1 MICDCHLHTAFSG
14 DSNTPAR
21 VQIERAVSM
30 GMKEITIT
38 DHHDRDSSF
47 CEDNFEL
54 DLPSY
59 LSALN
64 TLKEEYRDKIRIN
77 IGIEL
82 GLQLHICRYLE
93 KFHKDFGSEFDFII
107 GSSHFIRSHDPF
119 YLSFWEAC
127 GSRQGLEEFF
137 TLSFKR
143 ARAFHPF
150 FDSWGHLDYAARYA
164 PDSAS
169 VYSYFAFKEQIDSIL
184 RVLAENGKAL
194 ECNTG
199 GFRSRLSHQ
208 NPDTEILKQYR
219 RMGGEHITIG
229 SDAHAPEHLG
239 YGFTRA
245 KELLKQCGFHYYTIY
260 HNRKAEMIPL

>member
-1 MICDCHLHTAFSG
+1 M
-14 DSNTPAR
+14 
-21 VQIERAVSM
+21 
-30 GMKEITIT
+30 
-38 DHHDRDSSF
+38 
-47 CEDNFEL
+47 
-54 DLPSY
+54 
-59 LSALN
+59 
-64 TLKEEYRDKIRIN
+64 
-77 IGIEL
+77 
-82 GLQLHICRYLE
+82 
-93 KFHKDFGSEFDFII
+93 
-107 GSSHFIRSHDPF
+107 
-119 YLSFWEAC
+119 
-127 GSRQGLEEFF
+127 
-137 TLSFKR
+137 
-143 ARAFHPF
+143 
-150 FDSWGHLDYAARYA
+150 

-169 VYSYFAFKEQIDSIL
+169 VYSYFAFKEQIDPIL

>member
-14 DSNTPAR
+14 DS
-21 VQIERAVSM
+21 
-30 GMKEITIT
+30 
-38 DHHDRDSSF
+38 
-47 CEDNFEL
+47 NFEL

-119 YLSFWEAC
+119 YPSFWESC

-184 RVLAENGKAL
+184 RVGKAL

-239 YGFTRA
+239 YGFTRT

>member
-1 MICDCHLHTAFSG
+1 MI
-14 DSNTPAR
+14 P
-21 VQIERAVSM
+21 
-30 GMKEITIT
+30 
-38 DHHDRDSSF
+38 
-47 CEDNFEL
+47 
-54 DLPSY
+54 
-59 LSALN
+59 
-64 TLKEEYRDKIRIN
+64 
-77 IGIEL
+77 
-82 GLQLHICRYLE
+82 
-93 KFHKDFGSEFDFII
+93 
-107 GSSHFIRSHDPF
+107 FIRSHDPF
-119 YLSFWEAC
+119 YPSFWEAC